1 MSRRLEVNPLFDV
14 HTVDVVRKWTLN
26 NENAELGHSST
37 FSHYWA
43 FGSTGDRLRGSMA
56 TLEQIIEEVKKLPTE
71 EKLRLRAA
79 LEQLTGNGDELS
91 PYRTRE
97 DESAWLE
104 AHGDEFLDQW
114 VVLEAD
120 QLVAHGTDARIVYN
134 EARAKGIGTPYLV
147 HVTPK
152 AGPYVGGW

>member
-1 MSRRLEVNPLFDV
+1 
-14 HTVDVVRKWTLN
+14 
-26 NENAELGHSST
+26 
-37 FSHYWA
+37 
-43 FGSTGDRLRGSMA
+43 MA

-97 DESAWLE
+97 DERAWLE

-134 EARAKGIGTPYLV
+134 EARAQGIDTPYLV

-152 AGPYVGGW
+152 AGPYIGGW

>member
-1 MSRRLEVNPLFDV
+1 
-14 HTVDVVRKWTLN
+14 
-26 NENAELGHSST
+26 
-37 FSHYWA
+37 
-43 FGSTGDRLRGSMA
+43 MA

-79 LEQLTGNGDELS
+79 LEQLTGDGDELP

-97 DESAWLE
+97 DERAWLE
-104 AHGDEFLDQW
+104 AHEDEFLDQW

-147 HVTPK
+147 HVTQK
-152 AGPYVGGW
+152 ADPYVGGW

>member
-1 MSRRLEVNPLFDV
+1 MPN
-14 HTVDVVRKWTLN
+14 
-26 NENAELGHSST
+26 GHFST
-37 FSHYWA
+37 FSQLL
-43 FGSTGDRLRGSMA
+43 GVRIDGDRLRGSMA

-79 LEQLTGNGDELS
+79 LEHLTGNGGELS

-97 DESAWLE
+97 DERAWLE
-104 AHGDEFLDQW
+104 AHGDEFVDQW

-147 HVTPK
+147 HVNPK